1 MSEIDVSREQANIN
15 QKIDGAQQ
23 RIADLENQ
31 LHLIDIDLEKLF
43 QDRQQ
48 YILLSEISDRIDK
61 LNKIGGACLFWGD
74 DCDENE
80 SVAKYQRIHNL
91 VINYDE
97 SVKEATKRRELIK
110 EDIQSVIAQINI
122 LNDEILMVH
131 ERAEERQHEF
141 VIEREM
147 TVHPF
152 RPMIMPWTV
161 QGDDEKRFRR
171 ILLITLLITIV
182 LGYLIPLWDLPVQTR
197 DQLTEIPER
206 LAKLMIKK
214 EPPPPPPPK
223 VEPKIKKTDSKDKKP
238 KKEAPKPKTEKA
250 KKARKVAESAG
261 LLAFKENF
269 ADLMDNKAEQKLG
282 SQARLSNKGQ
292 KARKITRSLVTAQAE
307 GASGGINTASLSRNV
322 GGTGKSIGGVE
333 FSRVESAI
341 GSDFFG
347 EERPLSDGPGPSR
360 TDEEIQ
366 IVFDRYK
373 SALYRIY
380 NRELRKNPTLQGKLV
395 LKLTIEPNGK
405 VSACSM
411 ESSDMDAP
419 ALEKKIVARVK
430 KFNFGPKESVPAIT
444 ILYPIDFLP
453 AN

>member
-1 MSEIDVSREQANIN
+1 LVEIDVSQEKAEIN
-15 QKIDGAQQ
+15 QKIEQAQV
-23 RIADLENQ
+23 RIADLENN
-31 LHLIDIDLEKLF
+31 LRLIDIELEDLY

-48 YILLSEISDRIDK
+48 FILLSEINDRLDK
-61 LNKIGGACLFWGD
+61 LNKLGGAYLFWGEGSNE
-74 DCDENE
+74 DESLAHYHRVNNM
-80 SVAKYQRIHNL
+80 V
-91 VINYDE
+91 VNYDE
-97 SVKEATKRRELIK
+97 KVREVQKRRELIK
-110 EDIQSVIAQINI
+110 EDIQSVIALISI
-122 LNDEILMVH
+122 LDEEILVVQ

-147 TVHPF
+147 TVHPY

-161 QGDDEKRFRR
+161 QGEDEKRYRR

-197 DQLTEIPER
+197 EEMAEIPER
-206 LAKLMIKK
+206 LAKLVVKK
-214 EPPPPPPPK
+214 EPPPPPPK
-223 VEPKIKKTDSKDKKP
+223 VEKKLEKKKDKKP
-238 KKEAPKPKTEKA
+238 RKDAPKPKTEKA
-250 KKARKVAESAG
+250 KKARKVAETAG
-261 LLAFKENF
+261 LLAFKDNF
-269 ADLMDNKAEQKLG
+269 AELMDNSADQKLG
-282 SQARLSNKGQ
+282 SKARLSNKGQ
-292 KARKITRSLVTAQAE
+292 KARKVSRSLVTAQAS

-322 GGTGKSIGGVE
+322 GGSGKSIGGVE

-373 SALYRIY
+373 ATLYRIY

-395 LKLTIEPNGK
+395 LKLTIQPDGK
-405 VSACSM
+405 VSACSL

-419 ALEKKIVARVK
+419 ALEKKIVDRVK
-430 KFNFGPKESVPAIT
+430 KFNFGPKDGVPAIT

>member
-1 MSEIDVSREQANIN
+1 MTQIDVSREQAKIN
-15 QKIDGAQQ
+15 QKIEQAQS
-23 RIADLENQ
+23 RIDDLENQ
-31 LHLIDIDLEKLF
+31 LRSVDIELEDLYQERE
-43 QDRQQ
+43 QH
-48 YILLSEISDRIDK
+48 ILLSEITDRLEK
-61 LNKIGGACLFWGD
+61 LNKLGGDCLFWGD
-74 DCDENE
+74 NCDPNDAMAHYHR
-80 SVAKYQRIHNL
+80 VHNL
-91 VINYDE
+91 VVNYDE
-97 SVKEATKRRELIK
+97 KVREVQKRRELIK
-110 EDIQSVIAQINI
+110 EDIQSVIAQIN
-122 LNDEILMVH
+122 LLQEEILVIH
-131 ERAEERQHEF
+131 ERAEERMHEF

-161 QGDDEKRFRR
+161 QGEDEKRFRR

-182 LGYLIPLWDLPVQTR
+182 LGYLIPLWELPLPSR
-197 DQLTEIPER
+197 DEAVEIPER
-206 LAKLMIKK
+206 LAKLVVKK
-214 EPPPPPPPK
+214 EPPPPPKKPQK
-223 VEPKIKKTDSKDKKP
+223 LEPKEKKDKKP
-238 KKEAPKPKTEKA
+238 RKDVPKPKTEQA

-261 LLAFKENF
+261 LLAFKDNF
-269 ADLMDNKAEQKLG
+269 ADLMDSSAEQKLG
-282 SQARLSNKGQ
+282 AQARLSNKGQ
-292 KARKITRSLVTAQAE
+292 KSRKVSRSLVTAQAT

-333 FSRVESAI
+333 FSRVESSI

-373 SALYRIY
+373 AALYRIY
-380 NRELRKNPTLQGKLV
+380 NRELRKNPTLQGKVV
-395 LKLTIEPNGK
+395 LKLTIAPDGK
-405 VSACSM
+405 VTACSI

-419 ALEKKIVARVK
+419 ALEKKIVARVL
-430 KFNFGPKESVPAIT
+430 KFNFGAKEGVPPIT

>member
-1 MSEIDVSREQANIN
+1 MVDQVVIQEQEKIN
-15 QKIDGAQQ
+15 LKIDDAQH

-31 LHLIDIDLEKLF
+31 LRLIDIELEELF

-48 YILLSEISDRIDK
+48 FILLSEVSDRIDK
-61 LNKIGGACLFWGD
+61 LNKLGGATLLWGEN
-74 DCDENE
+74 CDEATMQA
-80 SVAKYQRIHNL
+80 SYQRVHNL

-97 SVKEATKRRELIK
+97 TVKEVQKRRELIK
-110 EDIQSVIAQINI
+110 DDIQSVIAQIDI
-122 LNDEILMVH
+122 LHEEILLVQ
-131 ERAEERQHEF
+131 ELEEERRTDF

-147 TVHPF
+147 TVHPY
-152 RPMIMPWTV
+152 RPMIMPWTT
-161 QGDDEKRFRR
+161 QGEDEKRFRR
-171 ILLITLLITIV
+171 ILLITLLLTLV
-182 LGYLIPLWDLPVQTR
+182 MGYLIPLWDLPVQTR
-197 DQLTEIPER
+197 DELAEVPER
-206 LAKLMIKK
+206 LAKLVIKK
-214 EPPPPPPPK
+214 EPPPPPPKVQPK
-223 VEPKIKKTDSKDKKP
+223 LEKKDKKDKKP
-238 KKEAPKPKTEKA
+238 RKNVPKPKTEKA
-250 KKARKVAESAG
+250 KKARKVAETAG

-269 ADLMDNKAEQKLG
+269 SELMDTSVDQKLG

-292 KARKITRSLVTAQAE
+292 KARKVTRSLVTAQAE
-307 GASGGINTASLSRNV
+307 GASGGISTASLSRNT

-373 SALYRIY
+373 AALYRIY
-380 NRELRKNPTLQGKLV
+380 NRELRRNPTLQGKLV

-411 ESSDMDAP
+411 ESSDMDAA

-430 KFNFGPKESVPAIT
+430 KFNFGAKEDVPAIT

>member
-1 MSEIDVSREQANIN
+1 MVDQEVTQEKEKINLKIDV
-15 QKIDGAQQ
+15 AQH

-31 LHLIDIDLEKLF
+31 LRLVDIELEELF

-48 YILLSEISDRIDK
+48 FILLSEISDRLDK
-61 LNKIGGACLFWGD
+61 LNKLGGTCLFWGEN
-74 DCDENE
+74 CDEDE
-80 SVAKYQRIHNL
+80 SLAHYHRIHNL

-97 SVKEATKRRELIK
+97 KVKEVQKRRELIK

-122 LNDEILMVH
+122 LNEEILVVQ
-131 ERAEERQHEF
+131 ERAEERKHEF

-147 TVHPF
+147 TVHPY
-152 RPMIMPWTV
+152 RPMVMPWTT
-161 QGDDEKRFRR
+161 QGEDEKRFRR
-171 ILLITLLITIV
+171 ILLITLLITVV
-182 LGYLIPLWDLPVQTR
+182 LGYLIPLWELPVQTR
-197 DQLTEIPER
+197 DQLSEVPER
-206 LAKLMIKK
+206 LAKLVVKK
-214 EPPPPPPPK
+214 EPPPPPPKVKPK
-223 VEPKIKKTDSKDKKP
+223 LEKKESKDKKP
-238 KKEAPKPKTEKA
+238 RKDVPKPKTEKA
-250 KKARKVAESAG
+250 KKARKVAETAG

-269 ADLMDNKAEQKLG
+269 SELMDNSVDQKLG

-292 KARKITRSLVTAQAE
+292 KARKVSRSLVTAQAE
-307 GASGGINTASLSRNV
+307 GASGGISTSSLSRNT
-322 GGTGKSIGGVE
+322 GGTGKSIGGVG

-373 SALYRIY
+373 AALYRIY

-395 LKLTIEPNGK
+395 IKLTIEPSGK
-405 VSACSM
+405 VSAGSL

-430 KFNFGPKESVPAIT
+430 KFNFGPKEGVPAIT